1 MDEEAISPENGDSAE
16 LSWRFRT
23 VGRSGSV
30 FCGLGVGCGARLF
43 LQQAFVLA
51 AVKEYV
57 ASEELAALHAG
68 VARQIVYL
76 AAQALCF
83 VWATPSATGHSGQ
96 LRYLLCEGRIVRR
109 PRLGFKES

>member
-1 MDEEAISPENGDSAE
+1 MFFRLLFFFGKWSRSPGGT
-16 LSWRFRT
+16 RPF
-23 VGRSGSV
+23 
-30 FCGLGVGCGARLF
+30 F
-43 LQQAFVLA
+43 QQAFILA
-51 AVKEYV
+51 AVKEDV
-57 ASEELAALHAG
+57 SAEKFAAFHAG

-96 LRYLLCEGRIVRR
+96 LRYLLCEGRIIRR